1 MNNIDTS
8 VLENLNIKRAGEQ
21 PDRPRDK
28 LGQTEF
34 LKLMTAQLNNQ
45 DPLKPMQSGEFFT
58 QIAQF
63 SSVAG
68 IQELQTSFQQV
79 ATAMFSSQVLQA
91 STMIG
96 RSVLVPGQ
104 QVRLDGGEAV
114 QGVVELPASTADLR
128 IAVFDAGGQR
138 VRTLDLGRQPAGDV
152 AFTWDGRDDKGELLP
167 DGDYTIEASAPYDGV
182 STALQ
187 TFLAARVES
196 VAVGGN
202 GQGVTLNV
210 AGRGGVDLASVKRVM

>member
-1 MNNIDTS
+1 MTNIDTS
-8 VLENLNIKRAGEQ
+8 LLENLNIKRAGEQ
-21 PDRPRDK
+21 QKPRDK

-45 DPLKPMQSGEFFT
+45 DPLQPMQSGEFFT

-68 IQELQTSFQQV
+68 MQELQNSFQQV

-91 STMIG
+91 SAMIG

-104 QVRLDGGEAV
+104 GV
-114 QGVVELPASTADLR
+114 QLAGAEPVTGVVELPASTANLR
-128 IAVFDAGGQR
+128 IAIFDASGQM
-138 VRTLDLGRQPAGDV
+138 VRSMDLGQQPGGDV
-152 AFTWDGRDDKGELLP
+152 AFSWDGRGDDGAPLP
-167 DGDYTIEASAPYDGV
+167 DGEYTVQAGAEYDGEF
-182 STALQ
+182 TALQ
-187 TFLAARVES
+187 TFVAARVES

-202 GQGVTLNV
+202 GQGVTLNL
-210 AGRGGVDLASVKRVM
+210 AGRGGIDLASVKRVM